1 MNSKVSVFN
10 ILTSGVD
17 DCQSCG
23 DDLWTFGEMSPEFGG
38 NIEMSCYVFF
48 VCLFFNE
55 YVSLITFKS
64 WTWES
69 LYLLK
74 VVFDSSAGE
83 ETIP

>member
-1 MNSKVSVFN
+1 
-10 ILTSGVD
+10 
-17 DCQSCG
+17 
-23 DDLWTFGEMSPEFGG
+23 MSPEFGG

-48 VCLFFNE
+48 VCLFFSE